1 MCLFARRTRG
11 VSFQRSLALL
21 NRSLAMGEPDNDRE
35 GSPSGAP
42 SDGAHVAPEA
52 FADADAPVRIDTPSQ
67 HARAVGAWRAWLA
80 ALASDAEAALAAAM
94 TYAALGEEA
103 KDAWLDALE
112 RDRGMVEAPS
122 VALYAPLL
130 AVESDEGRRARIL
143 GAMGALMANARAG
156 SALRGVTASGD
167 RVCAVATPLYL
178 DFVELLVC
186 RYDPERGVV
195 SAHHEPFRNAAQVS
209 TSVESALEEAVAL
222 SSAPLRDVIEELAHA
237 VVADRREGRDPPE
250 ALARFSH
257 LFGPDL
263 EGSASAEGSLDR
275 A

>member
-1 MCLFARRTRG
+1 MLG
-11 VSFQRSLALL
+11 
-21 NRSLAMGEPDNDRE
+21 
-35 GSPSGAP
+35 
-42 SDGAHVAPEA
+42 
-52 FADADAPVRIDTPSQ
+52 RIDTPSQ
-67 HARAVGAWRAWLA
+67 HARAVGAWRTWLA

-94 TYAALGEEA
+94 TYAALSDEA
-103 KDAWLDALE
+103 RDAWLDALD
-112 RDRGMVEAPS
+112 RDRGAVDVPD

-130 AVESDEGRRARIL
+130 AVEGDERRRERIAS
-143 GAMGALMANARAG
+143 AMGTLSSDPRTG
-156 SALRGVTASGD
+156 SALRGITSTGD

-186 RYDPERGVV
+186 RYDPERGVL

-209 TSVESALEEAVAL
+209 SSVESALAEAVAL

-237 VVADRREGRDPPE
+237 VVADRREGRTAPE

-263 EGSASAEGSLDR
+263 DGAPASEAESRPG
-275 A
+275 